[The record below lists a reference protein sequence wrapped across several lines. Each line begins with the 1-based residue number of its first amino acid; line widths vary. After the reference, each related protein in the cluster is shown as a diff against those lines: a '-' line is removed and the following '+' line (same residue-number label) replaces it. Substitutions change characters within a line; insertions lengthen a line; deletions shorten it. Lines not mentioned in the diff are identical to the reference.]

1 MCESGRT
8 SCYFGTNQVSL
19 NQNGVWCL
27 SFLGNHRL
35 GGEIS
40 RFPATKKWETVS
52 SLSTLTWCIIFKWNS
67 HYPNAEIIWDKQTPC
82 PGIYMKTNRDSF
94 YSFFFFQNQQVQAF
108 LGECLSGPRPIIPS
122 SSNSPISTISQRP
135 VQSLCPT
142 NRAKMIGLDCPCPT
156 EMLYPQKNNP
166 ATEYCLIF
174 IPLRE
179 ASFSR
184 KVMICLKI
192 DDAFW
197 FKVTECEFFWGLF
210 FFFFVLVPYISF
222 FLFFLFLKRCWV
234 DFHTVTN

>member
-1 MCESGRT
+1 MLKSYEINKLLVLGFT
-8 SCYFGTNQVSL
+8 WKPTVI
-19 NQNGVWCL
+19 L
-27 SFLGNHRL
+27 S
-35 GGEIS
+35 I
-40 RFPATKKWETVS
+40 
-52 SLSTLTWCIIFKWNS
+52 
-67 HYPNAEIIWDKQTPC
+67 
-82 PGIYMKTNRDSF
+82 
-94 YSFFFFQNQQVQAF
+94 FFFQNQQVQAF

-222 FLFFLFLKRCWV
+222 FFFLSFFKTLLSGLSHCDQLV
-234 DFHTVTN
+234 SQALS